1 MTYPGSPMYSIP
13 APDLTVTHAGLL
25 NSPDLGIWLGYGLV
39 LLLAGLCMP
48 QVVKDGM
55 AQLWEPVQYRI
66 NRLHVSLLCG
76 WYLSLSF
83 LSGRFLSHPVTL
95 GIACSDDSD
104 LTPLPRGG
112 WKMGVS
118 VFRPIKI

>member
-1 MTYPGSPMYSIP
+1 MSYPGNPMYSIP

-25 NSPDLGIWLGYGLV
+25 NSPDLVTWLGYGLV

-48 QVVKDGM
+48 QVVKDGL
-55 AQLWEPVQYRI
+55 AQLWEPGKDFLA
-66 NRLHVSLLCG
+66 RLHVSLLVG

-83 LSGRFLSHPVTL
+83 IYGAFLIQMVMIGWYSSEESK
-95 GIACSDDSD
+95 AK
-104 LTPLPRGG
+104 PLPKGG
-112 WKMGVS
+112 WKYGIS

>member
-1 MTYPGSPMYSIP
+1 MVTNIPWTAP
-13 APDLTVTHAGLL
+13 APPAPTGLL
-25 NSPDLGIWLGYGLV
+25 QSPDLVTWLGYGLV

-48 QVVKDGM
+48 QVVKDGL

-83 LSGRFLSHPVTL
+83 LYGRFLSHPVTL

-104 LTPLPRGG
+104 LKPAYLGGRRGDTG
-112 WKMGVS
+112 
-118 VFRPIKI
+118 FRYAAGT